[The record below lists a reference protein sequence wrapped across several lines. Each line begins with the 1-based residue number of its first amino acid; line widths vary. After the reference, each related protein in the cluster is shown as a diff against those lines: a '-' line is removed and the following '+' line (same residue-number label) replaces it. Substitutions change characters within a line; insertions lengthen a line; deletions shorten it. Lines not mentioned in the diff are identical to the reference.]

1 MAGLDE
7 FGWTVNEGA
16 KKVEPAFQPFDLEP
30 SLPPLPNMALGD
42 APSQAPKEAIISPAT
57 KSLTLT
63 GLQTPQE
70 PAQPAFDS
78 AAIESLVQ
86 KQVEAA
92 LSKMSREM
100 LPEIAER
107 LIKQEIHRLLG
118 EGP

>member
-16 KKVEPAFQPFDLEP
+16 RKVEPAFQPFDLEP
-30 SLPPLPNMALGD
+30 SLPPLPNMMLGS
-42 APSQAPKEAIISPAT
+42 APSQAPKDAVAAPAT
-57 KSLTLT
+57 SSITLT
-63 GLQTPQE
+63 GFEIPQDE
-70 PAQPAFDS
+70 ATTAMDS

-86 KQVEAA
+86 QQVEAA

-100 LPEIAER
+100 LPQIAER
-107 LIKQEIHRLLG
+107 MIKQEIHRLLG